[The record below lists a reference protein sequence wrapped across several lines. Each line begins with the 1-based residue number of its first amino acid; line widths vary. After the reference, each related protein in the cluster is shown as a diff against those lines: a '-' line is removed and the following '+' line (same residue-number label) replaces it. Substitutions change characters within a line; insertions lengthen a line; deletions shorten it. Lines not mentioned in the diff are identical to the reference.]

1 MNKPSS
7 YGDDLTANNKK
18 TFHPRQAQ
26 AQPDEVSSRQA
37 SSAHNPVKRQVR
49 EEDFDVNEHPF
60 ELRHE
65 MKRLNKRLD
74 QIADT
79 LERAEFRDI
88 LENYSSTKRRI
99 MSNLTAGIAR
109 GLGLTLGTVVI
120 LALLAWLLS
129 FLVQLNLPVI
139 GDYIAELLE
148 YIKMSQ
154 GGKRSSSTI
163 L

>member
-1 MNKPSS
+1 MTMNKSNS
-7 YGDDLTANNKK
+7 YGDDLAPNNKR
-18 TFHPRQAQ
+18 TFHPLEKQDQ
-26 AQPDEVSSRQA
+26 TDEVSSKQA
-37 SSAHNPVKRQVR
+37 SATPVKERDHDR
-49 EEDFDVNEHPF
+49 DFDVNEHPF

-65 MKRLNKRLD
+65 VKRLNKRLD

-79 LERAEFRDI
+79 LEKAEFKDI
-88 LENYSSTKRRI
+88 IENYSSTKRRI
-99 MSNLTAGIAR
+99 ISNLTAGISR

-139 GDYIAELLE
+139 GDFIAELLG

-154 GGKRSSSTI
+154 GAK
-163 L
+163 

>member
-1 MNKPSS
+1 MTMNKSNS
-7 YGDDLTANNKK
+7 YGDDLARNNKR
-18 TFHPRQAQ
+18 TFHPLEKQD
-26 AQPDEVSSRQA
+26 QPDEVSSKQA
-37 SSAHNPVKRQVR
+37 SATPVKKHDHDR
-49 EEDFDVNEHPF
+49 DFDVNEHPF

-65 MKRLNKRLD
+65 VKRLNKRLD

-79 LERAEFRDI
+79 LEKAEFKDI
-88 LENYSSTKRRI
+88 IENYSSTKRRI
-99 MSNLTAGIAR
+99 ISNLTAGISR

-139 GDYIAELLE
+139 GDFIAELLG

-154 GGKRSSSTI
+154 GAK
-163 L
+163 

>member
-1 MNKPSS
+1 MQHPS
-7 YGDDLTANNKK
+7 
-18 TFHPRQAQ
+18 
-26 AQPDEVSSRQA
+26 
-37 SSAHNPVKRQVR
+37 
-49 EEDFDVNEHPF
+49 VNEHPF

-65 MKRLNKRLD
+65 IKRLNKRLD

-129 FLVQLNLPVI
+129 FLVQLNLPVV
-139 GDYIAELLE
+139 GDFIAELLE

-154 GGKRSSSTI
+154 G
-163 L
+163 

>member
-1 MNKPSS
+1 MTMNKPNS
-7 YGDDLTANNKK
+7 YGDDLTANNKR
-18 TFHPRQAQ
+18 TFHPLQAQ
-26 AQPDEVSSRQA
+26 DQPDEVSSKQA
-37 SSAHNPVKRQVR
+37 SSTHNHVKTHDHER
-49 EEDFDVNEHPF
+49 DFDVNEHPF

-65 MKRLNKRLD
+65 VKRLNKRLD

-79 LERAEFRDI
+79 LERAEFKDI

-139 GDYIAELLE
+139 GDFIAELLG

-154 GGKRSSSTI
+154 GTK
-163 L
+163 

>member
-1 MNKPSS
+1 MNKSNS
-7 YGDDLTANNKK
+7 YGDDLAPNNKR
-18 TFHPRQAQ
+18 TFHPLEKQD
-26 AQPDEVSSRQA
+26 QPDEVSSKHA
-37 SSAHNPVKRQVR
+37 SATPVKKHDHDR
-49 EEDFDVNEHPF
+49 DFDVNEHPF

-65 MKRLNKRLD
+65 VKRLNKRLD

-79 LERAEFRDI
+79 LEKAEFKDI

-99 MSNLTAGIAR
+99 ISNLTAGISR

-139 GDYIAELLE
+139 GDFIAELLG

-154 GGKRSSSTI
+154 GAK
-163 L
+163 

>member
-1 MNKPSS
+1 MTMNKSNS
-7 YGDDLTANNKK
+7 YGDDLARNNKR
-18 TFHPRQAQ
+18 TFHPLEKQD
-26 AQPDEVSSRQA
+26 QPDEVSSKQA
-37 SSAHNPVKRQVR
+37 SATPGKKHDHDR
-49 EEDFDVNEHPF
+49 DFDVNEHPF

-65 MKRLNKRLD
+65 VKRLNKRLD

-79 LERAEFRDI
+79 LEKAEFKDI
-88 LENYSSTKRRI
+88 IENYSSTKRRI
-99 MSNLTAGIAR
+99 ISNLTAGISR

-139 GDYIAELLE
+139 GDFIAELLG

-154 GGKRSSSTI
+154 GAK
-163 L
+163 

>member
-1 MNKPSS
+1 MTMNKSNS
-7 YGDDLTANNKK
+7 YGDDLARNHKR
-18 TFHPRQAQ
+18 TFHPLEKQDQ
-26 AQPDEVSSRQA
+26 TDEVSSKQA
-37 SSAHNPVKRQVR
+37 SATPVKKHDHDR
-49 EEDFDVNEHPF
+49 DFDVNEHPF

-65 MKRLNKRLD
+65 VKRLNKRLD

-79 LERAEFRDI
+79 LEKAEFKDI
-88 LENYSSTKRRI
+88 IENYSSTKRRI
-99 MSNLTAGIAR
+99 ISNLTAGISR

-139 GDYIAELLE
+139 GDFIAELLG

-154 GGKRSSSTI
+154 GAK
-163 L
+163 

>member
-1 MNKPSS
+1 MTMNKSNS
-7 YGDDLTANNKK
+7 YGDDLARNNKR
-18 TFHPRQAQ
+18 TFHPLEKQDQ
-26 AQPDEVSSRQA
+26 TDEVSSKQA
-37 SSAHNPVKRQVR
+37 SATPVKKHDHDR
-49 EEDFDVNEHPF
+49 DFDVNEHPF

-65 MKRLNKRLD
+65 VKRLNKRLD

-79 LERAEFRDI
+79 LEKAEFKDI
-88 LENYSSTKRRI
+88 IENYSSTKRRI
-99 MSNLTAGIAR
+99 ISNLTAGISR

-139 GDYIAELLE
+139 GDFIAELLG

-154 GGKRSSSTI
+154 GAK
-163 L
+163 

>member
-1 MNKPSS
+1 MTMNKSNS
-7 YGDDLTANNKK
+7 YGDDLARNNKR
-18 TFHPRQAQ
+18 TFHPLEKQD
-26 AQPDEVSSRQA
+26 QPDEVSSKQA
-37 SSAHNPVKRQVR
+37 SATPVKKHDHDR
-49 EEDFDVNEHPF
+49 DFDVNEHPF

-65 MKRLNKRLD
+65 VKRLNKRLD

-79 LERAEFRDI
+79 LEKAEFKDI
-88 LENYSSTKRRI
+88 IENYSSTKRRI
-99 MSNLTAGIAR
+99 ISNLTAGISR

-139 GDYIAELLE
+139 GDFIAELLG

-154 GGKRSSSTI
+154 GTK
-163 L
+163 

>member
-1 MNKPSS
+1 MNKPNS
-7 YGDDLTANNKK
+7 YGDDLTANNKR
-18 TFHPRQAQ
+18 TFHPLQAQ
-26 AQPDEVSSRQA
+26 DQPDDEVSSKQA
-37 SSAHNPVKRQVR
+37 SSTHNHVKTHDHER
-49 EEDFDVNEHPF
+49 DFDVNEHPF

-65 MKRLNKRLD
+65 VKRLNKRLD

-79 LERAEFRDI
+79 LERAEFKDI

-139 GDYIAELLE
+139 GDFIAELLG

-154 GGKRSSSTI
+154 GTK
-163 L
+163 

>member
-1 MNKPSS
+1 MNKPNS
-7 YGDDLTANNKK
+7 YGDDLTTNNKR
-18 TFHPRQAQ
+18 TFHPLQTPD
-26 AQPDEVSSRQA
+26 QPDEVSSKQA
-37 SSAHNPVKRQVR
+37 STTHHHVKKHDHER
-49 EEDFDVNEHPF
+49 DFDVNEHPF

-65 MKRLNKRLD
+65 VKRLNKRLD

-79 LERAEFRDI
+79 LERAEFKDI

-139 GDYIAELLE
+139 GDFIAELLG

-154 GGKRSSSTI
+154 GTK
-163 L
+163 

>member
-1 MNKPSS
+1 MTMNKPSS
-7 YGDDLTANNKK
+7 YGDDLARNNKR
-18 TFHPRQAQ
+18 TFHPLQAHD
-26 AQPDEVSSRQA
+26 QPDEVSSKQA
-37 SSAHNPVKRQVR
+37 SATHVKKHDH
-49 EEDFDVNEHPF
+49 EKDFDVNEHPF

-65 MKRLNKRLD
+65 VKRLNKRLD

-79 LERAEFRDI
+79 LEKAEFKDI
-88 LENYSSTKRRI
+88 IENYSSTKRRI
-99 MSNLTAGIAR
+99 ISNLTAGISR

-139 GDYIAELLE
+139 GDFIAELLG

-154 GGKRSSSTI
+154 GTK
-163 L
+163 